1 MGLLRREVP
10 LLLFL
15 SSLLLVG
22 YGQPSHGALL
32 SALSGVIGYPLFWL
46 SLHSVLRP
54 RSRFLLGTLWFGA
67 VQLLQISWMM
77 STQFQGPLTLVL
89 CFVLSLLWGLQ
100 FGWLTLLAA
109 PRRIAVLKLA
119 ALWVLL
125 EWSRLYFFCGW
136 SLNFAGFCWVPL
148 PWGRELLGLFGP
160 YGLSFWVIATG
171 LLGYLALV
179 KEGSWH
185 RFIGA
190 MLLPMLLGSSMAA
203 IQEWRAQDGASLRVA
218 ALAPHLLPSQ
228 KIPLPN
234 HLSDWIP
241 PLEQWAIVCQQLRQ
255 IDQQV
260 DLLLLPEV
268 ALFLPLEEEAYS
280 LKEVESM
287 LGEVWGNLSFYY
299 PARRTSSKVS
309 NAFVAQT
316 LANYLGCHLVV
327 GMESASGDLYQ
338 QGAFHF
344 SPQAEG
350 EMVEYESYIKRKLLP
365 VAEALPSGLLGSL
378 LRPLAAIYGI
388 QEFYTPG
395 EDVGL
400 FRTPLSAA
408 PLICYEETFPALVR
422 EAVQQGAQ
430 LLLLLSNDSWYPH
443 SRLPQQ
449 HFWHAA
455 AAALSHGVGFVRS
468 CNGGMSGVMDAYG
481 RMTVADGTEL
491 WIGELPLALRTTLY
505 TQVGDNF
512 LVCLCAIL
520 LFSNLFAENWKNRKN
535 REGSLCLP

>member
-1 MGLLRREVP
+1 LDLLRRGTP
-10 LLLFL
+10 LPLFL

-22 YGQPSHGALL
+22 YGQPSHGVFL

-67 VQLLQISWMM
+67 VQLLQISWMT
-77 STQFQGPLTLVL
+77 STQFQGPLTLIL

-100 FGWLTLLAA
+100 FGWLTLLAV
-109 PRRIAVLKLA
+109 PGRITVLKLA
-119 ALWVLL
+119 SLWVLL

-136 SLNFAGFCWVPL
+136 SLNFAGFCWVAL

-160 YGLSFWVIATG
+160 YGLSFWVTATG

-179 KEGSWH
+179 KERSWH
-185 RFIGA
+185 LFIGV

-203 IQEWRAQDGASLRVA
+203 VQEWRVKDSGSLRMA
-218 ALAPHLLPSQ
+218 ALAPNLLPSQ
-228 KIPLPN
+228 KIPLPG

-255 IDQQV
+255 LEQV

-280 LKEVESM
+280 FKEVESM
-287 LGEVWGNLSFYY
+287 LGEVWGDLSSCY
-299 PARRTSSKVS
+299 PARRAGAKVS
-309 NAFVAQT
+309 NAFIVQT
-316 LANYLGCHLVV
+316 LANHLGCHLVV
-327 GMESASGDLYQ
+327 GMESVTGDLYQ

-344 SPQAEG
+344 SPKARTEA
-350 EMVEYESYIKRKLLP
+350 VEYESYIKRKLLP

-388 QEFYTPG
+388 QEFYAPG
-395 EDVGL
+395 TDAGL
-400 FRTPLSAA
+400 FRTPLLAA
-408 PLICYEETFPALVR
+408 PLICYEETFPSLVG
-422 EAVQQGAQ
+422 EAVRQGAQ

-443 SRLPQQ
+443 SQLPQQ

-455 AAALSHGVGFVRS
+455 TAALSHGVGFVRS
-468 CNGGMSGVMDAYG
+468 CNGGISGAMDAYG
-481 RMTVADGTEL
+481 RMSIADGATL

-505 TQVGDNF
+505 TLVGDVL
-512 LVCLCAIL
+512 LVGACVIL
-520 LFSNLFAENWKNRKN
+520 LLSNLFAENWKNRKN
-535 REGSLCLP
+535 RERSLCLP